1 MNKVILV
8 GRITKDPELRYTP
21 SNTPVCA
28 FSLAVNRE
36 YTAPNGEREADFINC
51 VAFQKQAENLCKF
64 MSKGSQILV
73 EGRIQVRK
81 YVDNNNVNRIAT
93 DVICDK
99 ISFLE
104 AKKQE
109 PQQNYF
115 NQPTYNQNVF
125 NPNYNAA
132 ANQPVFN
139 EPNFDNVSKVFDIK
153 DEDLPFKQV
162 EYERNKI

>member
-21 SNTPVCA
+21 SNVPVCA

-36 YTAPNGEREADFINC
+36 YTAANEEREADFINC

-104 AKKQE
+104 AKKAEQ
-109 PQQNYF
+109 PQQQNYF
-115 NQPTYNQNVF
+115 NQPTGQPAYNQNVF
-125 NPNYNAA
+125 NPNYNTGNA

-153 DEDLPFKQV
+153 DEDLPF
-162 EYERNKI
+162 

>member
-21 SNTPVCA
+21 SNVPVCA

-109 PQQNYF
+109 PQQQNYF
-115 NQPTYNQNVF
+115 NQPAYNQNVF
-125 NPNYNAA
+125 NPNYNAGNA

-139 EPNFDNVSKVFDIK
+139 EPNFDNVPKVFDIK
-153 DEDLPFKQV
+153 DEDLPF
-162 EYERNKI
+162 

>member
-21 SNTPVCA
+21 SNVPVCA

-36 YTAPNGEREADFINC
+36 YTGANGEREADFINC

-109 PQQNYF
+109 PQQQNYF
-115 NQPTYNQNVF
+115 NQPNYNTGQPAYNQNVF
-125 NPNYNAA
+125 NPNYNTA

-139 EPNFDNVSKVFDIK
+139 EPNFDNVPKVFDIK
-153 DEDLPFKQV
+153 NEDLPF
-162 EYERNKI
+162 

>member
-21 SNTPVCA
+21 SNMPVCA

-36 YTAPNGEREADFINC
+36 YTAANGEREADFINC

-81 YVDNNNVNRIAT
+81 YVDNNNVNRVAT

-109 PQQNYF
+109 PQQQNYF
-115 NQPTYNQNVF
+115 
-125 NPNYNAA
+125 
-132 ANQPVFN
+132 NQPVFN
-139 EPNFDNVSKVFDIK
+139 EPNFDNVRNQFEIN
-153 DEDLPFKQV
+153 DEDLPF
-162 EYERNKI
+162 

>member
-21 SNTPVCA
+21 SQMPVCA

-36 YTAPNGEREADFINC
+36 YTGTNGEREADFINC
-51 VAFQKQAENLCKF
+51 VAFQKQAENLSRYMK
-64 MSKGSQILV
+64 KGSQILV

-109 PQQNYF
+109 QPQQQNYF
-115 NQPTYNQNVF
+115 NQPNYNTQPAYNQNVF
-125 NPNYNAA
+125 NPNYNTA

-139 EPNFDNVSKVFDIK
+139 EPNFDNVPKVFDIK
-153 DEDLPFKQV
+153 DEDLPF
-162 EYERNKI
+162 